1 VTTPQYVV
9 VALIIAV
16 AVVMVL
22 RFLTFCIG
30 DINGTPESQ
39 LQYLSRAGWIAVCVL
54 SIPIGGIVYL
64 VCGKRR

>member
-1 VTTPQYVV
+1 MTTAQYAV

-22 RFLTFCIG
+22 RFLVFCIS
-30 DINGTPESQ
+30 DINATPEAQ

-54 SIPIGGIVYL
+54 SIPVGALVYL
-64 VCGKRR
+64 ACGKRR